1 MKKTFRDI
9 LKNKVSLRNVQN
21 LSKNVRAFVIVVLI
35 TTLSLTALGCRTKT
49 NKKTSGKKIELTYY
63 RLFDNE
69 DIFQPMIQEFESKH
83 RNIQIHYRKFTDE
96 KEYENLIIN
105 ELAEGEGPD
114 MFSLHNTWML
124 KHKKKISP
132 LPKDTLKIETFRN
145 TFVNVAGDDLIL
157 NDENGNQQIYALPLS
172 VDTLALYYNKNIYEE
187 KIPSRGRPAETWE
200 ALKEDVFKLNKKD
213 ASFERFEVSG
223 IALGRSDNITRAVDI
238 LYLMMLQNGT
248 EWYNDNFTQATF
260 SKNQGGAN
268 FQGLRSSGADA
279 LSLYTSFAQEQ
290 NKHYS
295 WNLYLSDPQSD
306 EKEIKTFARGKVAM
320 IIGYP
325 YVYNQIL
332 DQIEN
337 LKKQGLAS
345 IDKKDIKITAI
356 PQIIDPEISDE
367 QKASYASY
375 FAETVSR
382 TSSHP
387 KEAWE
392 FLMFLSSKKNEAY
405 LFEKTHRPAGR
416 RDLIEEEQKDPLYG
430 IFASQLGYA
439 KTIPM
444 SDAAHY
450 EEIFKT
456 AIDQALSTIS
466 PSNAL
471 SIASDEINAL
481 IPKKGLYEDNT

>member
-1 MKKTFRDI
+1 MKKLLI
-9 LKNKVSLRNVQN
+9 
-21 LSKNVRAFVIVVLI
+21 AFSIVVLI
-35 TTLSLTALGCRTKT
+35 TTLSITAQGCRTKT
-49 NKKTSGKKIELTYY
+49 SKKKGSKIELTYY

-83 RNIQIHYRKFTDE
+83 RNIKINYRKFSDE

-114 MFSLHNTWML
+114 MFSIHNTWMI

-132 LPKDTLKIETFRN
+132 LPKDNLKIETFRN
-145 TFVNVAGDDLIL
+145 AFIKAAADDLIL
-157 NDENGNQQIYALPLS
+157 NDETGDERIYALPLS
-172 VDTLALYYNKNIYEE
+172 VDTLALYYNKKIYEE
-187 KIPSRGRPAETWE
+187 KIPSRGHPAETWE
-200 ALKEDVFKLNKKD
+200 ALKEDIFKLNKKD
-213 ASFERFEVSG
+213 ASFERFDVSG
-223 IALGRSDNITRAVDI
+223 IALGRSDNITHAVDI

-248 EWYNDNFTQATF
+248 NWYNDDFTQAIF
-260 SKNQGGAN
+260 SKNQGAVD
-268 FQGLRSSGADA
+268 FQGLHSPGADA

-295 WNLYLSDPQSD
+295 WNLYLSDPQSK
-306 EKEIKTFARGKVAM
+306 EKEIKTFASGKVAM

-325 YVYNQIL
+325 YTYDQIFNE
-332 DQIEN
+332 IEN
-337 LKKQGLAS
+337 LKKQGLSS
-345 IDKKDIKITAI
+345 IDKKDIKIAAI
-356 PQIIDPEISDE
+356 PQMIDPEISNE
-367 QKASYASY
+367 QRVSYASY

-382 TSSHP
+382 TSDHP

-392 FLMFLSSKKNEAY
+392 FLVFLSSKENETY

-439 KTIPM
+439 KSIPM
-444 SDAAHY
+444 ADSNRY

-456 AIDQALSTIS
+456 AINQALNSI
-466 PSNAL
+466 PASNAL
-471 SIASDEINAL
+471 SIAKDEINRV
-481 IPKKGLYEDNT
+481 IPKKGLYEDNP